1 MQLSRLG
8 LISKLISGIFLFL
21 IGILITLLVTLY
33 FKPIN
38 VNFLNNI
45 NESNNIIENFEVESI
60 GDVYLSFNKYSK
72 KFELLIENIQTE
84 EGYFPNILLGFD
96 TRNFFLGKFKPTIFK
111 IFDAKI
117 NLDVENLF
125 NSKSLEILPDNI
137 FKNILTKNLG
147 EKNKLKKLFLNFKI
161 IEINNSFISING
173 LYEEKI
179 NFEPVDLKIERNQN
193 NFLISG
199 YINQENNKK
208 ENSFASFFIK
218 KNNKLYTSELNFEN
232 FNFDIPEKFLT
243 KKINDFKL
251 KISGK
256 SKSSFSNDL
265 NLIDTESDLYFDIKL
280 KKNNLNDLVINFRD
294 GRVKS
299 NYDKSTGKIIS
310 DFFFNE
316 GGSNFAINLITDRL
330 LLSAGRLSIGI
341 DFIQLEKLMEYW
353 PQNYKPSAYNWVKE
367 NADGDIRDLLLT
379 ITFKNENYEVDE
391 ISGSFLFSEAKI
403 NYVDAMP
410 KITNIKGSAKI
421 SNDILYFK
429 IDEGISRELK
439 IIGGNVQIFDLD
451 KPIENAKVEVDI
463 YSNIEFITNYLE
475 LAPIDIPNFDR
486 LMKLSGK
493 PKFNLNLEFPLL
505 LSLKMEEITYK
516 ANLSFSDE
524 TFDKLLDN
532 YSLDKTN
539 VIIDIDKNEVKY
551 SGSAFLDAMP
561 IKFSGTEEI
570 KNNFLLNNI
579 EIDIRL
585 DAYYLNNKFPEYF
598 DSLKG
603 FIPLKIFYN
612 SNEEDNEYEIIGQ
625 GSINEF
631 SMETSLIDIN
641 HNFQKGNLNFKMKGF
656 NDYSS
661 ETEVVIES
669 DSFESF
675 IKVFSKNKE
684 IIEIIV
690 DRLISED
697 QNFSAI
703 IKKKD
708 KFYDIEVN
716 GSKISLKETFNN
728 RVDSEKSTNAQF
740 NFNVEKLNFN
750 NKDIFNPNLSGLFL
764 NNKFQEFNF
773 SFISNDANHSVKI
786 FEQDNFKKLIIE
798 SGHASDFLDFFDL
811 NPKIEK
817 GMLRVDATEVD
828 NIFRGKISLD
838 NFVAYE
844 TPLFA
849 RFLTLFSFEGLEQKL
864 TDGGIFFDYLK
875 ADYSFDDNNN
885 IKLDNGLIRGSELG
899 LTFKGDFNSSGED
912 FDISGTIIPAYTLN
926 TLLTSL
932 PIVGEII
939 TAGAPEEGILAATFN
954 MKNKDEKLDISI
966 NPISVL
972 VPSLLRNFL
981 KSK

>member
-8 LISKLISGIFLFL
+8 PISKLISGIFLFL
-21 IGILITLLVTLY
+21 IGIIITLLVTLY

-45 NESNNIIENFEVESI
+45 NESNNILENFKVESI

-84 EGYFPNILLGFD
+84 EVYFPNILLGFD
-96 TRNFFLGKFKPTIFK
+96 TRNFFLGKFKPTILK

-137 FKNILTKNLG
+137 FKNIFLKNLE
-147 EKNKLKKLFLNFKI
+147 EKSKLKKLFLNFKI

-232 FNFDIPEKFLT
+232 FNFNIPKKFLT

-280 KKNNLNDLVINFRD
+280 KKNNLNDLVTNFQD

-299 NYDKSTGKIIS
+299 NYDELTGKIIS
-310 DFFFNE
+310 DFIFNE
-316 GGSNFAINLITDRL
+316 GGSNFVINLITDRL
-330 LLSAGRLSIGI
+330 LSTDRLSIGI

-353 PQNYKPSAYNWVKE
+353 PHNYKASAYNWVKE
-367 NADGDIRDLLLT
+367 NADGDIRDLLLA
-379 ITFKNENYEVDE
+379 ITFKKENYEVDE
-391 ISGSFLFSEAKI
+391 INGSFLFSEAKI

-410 KITNIKGSAKI
+410 KITNIKGSANI

-429 IDEGISRELK
+429 IDEGISRELE
-439 IIGGNVQIFDLD
+439 IIDGNVQIFDLD

-475 LAPIDIPNFDR
+475 LAPIDIPNSGR
-486 LMKLSGK
+486 LKKLSGK

-516 ANLSFSDE
+516 ANLSFTDE

-551 SGSAFLDAMP
+551 SGTAFFDAMP
-561 IKFSGTEEI
+561 INFSGTEEI
-570 KNNFLLNNI
+570 KNNFLHNNI
-579 EIDIRL
+579 EIDLRL
-585 DAYYLNNKFPEYF
+585 DAFYLDDKFPEYF
-598 DSLKG
+598 DSVKG

-631 SMETSLIDIN
+631 SMEASLFNIN
-641 HNFQKGNLNFKMKGF
+641 HNFEKGNLNFKMKAL
-656 NDYSS
+656 NDYNS
-661 ETEVVIES
+661 ETEVAIES

-675 IKVFSKNKE
+675 IKIFSNNE
-684 IIEIIV
+684 EVIEILV

-703 IKKKD
+703 IKKED
-708 KFYDIEVN
+708 KFYDIEVS

-728 RVDSEKSTNAQF
+728 RVHSEKSINAQF
-740 NFNVEKLNFN
+740 NFNVEKLNFK

-764 NNKFQEFNF
+764 NNKFEELDFN
-773 SFISNDANHSVKI
+773 FISNDVNHSVKI

-798 SGHASDFLDFFDL
+798 SDYASDFLNFFDL

-817 GMLRVDATEVD
+817 GILRVDATEVD
-828 NIFRGKISLD
+828 DIFRGKIFLD

-864 TDGGIFFDYLK
+864 IDGGIFFDYLK
-875 ADYSFDDNNN
+875 ADYSLDDNNN

-899 LTFKGDFNSSGED
+899 LTFKGDFNSREED

-981 KSK
+981 KSE